1 MATLEERGKGQAVFK
16 TALVREGQPTQAQP
30 TSPPPNNHPATEP
43 WSRMKC
49 LEEIVLLLKRFKDT
63 VLAFLMRKETK
74 NKNNTEFEQLIP

>member
-30 TSPPPNNHPATEP
+30 TSPSTNNHPATEH
-43 WSRMKC
+43 WNRMKC
-49 LEEIVLLLKRFKDT
+49 LEETVLLLKRFKNT